1 MCMPWYRTNH
11 WSMNSDLFTNKDFDS
26 LTYNVMGLPKDANV
40 LAAFPSLG
48 DLPSFKR
55 FKSENKNKIVRYIVL
70 CYDKGSP
77 ILKRYMQDDV
87 KRKVLSA
94 QYAGF
99 EGDDEGYLNE
109 EINAVMRCFNTETN
123 QMIID
128 FLRLFNDPAWA
139 LLLAGLESY
148 YQKLAQLVA
157 NDPASKRDTF
167 QVEETKG
174 KLFKQAQD
182 MMMSLDTAAKK
193 ILGDE
198 NIYLKRDLYMTID
211 SEARSRLNIT
221 PERIIGI

>member
-1 MCMPWYRTNH
+1 
-11 WSMNSDLFTNKDFDS
+11 MNSELFTNKDFEE
-26 LTYNVMGLPKDANV
+26 LTYNVMELPKGGNV
-40 LAAFPSLG
+40 LAAFPALAE
-48 DLPSFKR
+48 LPSFKK
-55 FKSENKNKIVRYIVL
+55 FKSENKNKIVRYIIL
-70 CYDKGSP
+70 CYDKNSP

-87 KRKVLSA
+87 KRKVMSA

-99 EGDDEGYLNE
+99 EGDSEGYLND
-109 EINAVMRCFNTETN
+109 EINAVMRCFNPETN

-148 YQKLAQLVA
+148 YQKLAQLMA

-182 MMMSLDTAAKK
+182 MMSSLDAAAKK

-211 SEARSRLNIT
+211 KESRNRLNIT
-221 PERIIGI
+221 PERMLGI